1 MSFGLL
7 EKGNQFQSLFKR
19 KKYKKNT
26 TKQNKK
32 QKSSIPPIKPTA
44 NRASSLPVKLTR
56 NERPQQPVSNR
67 AVSVAGGR
75 APRKS
80 KQKDQALG
88 GYSEPKQRIGGKEMR
103 DS

>member
-1 MSFGLL
+1 MDFLRRGI
-7 EKGNQFQSLFKR
+7 NFKACLKE
-19 KKYKKNT
+19 KKYKKT
-26 TKQNKK
+26 QQNKTKK